1 MPARV
6 LVAIPLFLVIA
17 AAALPA
23 TDAAQAPAAPEAAPA
38 TVALVETWSDGR
50 VHYELTGPR
59 RASMWTPRF
68 PRVPGYQPPEGAR
81 PVYAVQIARA
91 LVGQDIR
98 VEVSVLLG
106 SAEPPGVPVATVL
119 VSPGS
124 RVVVDQLTRFGVQP
138 LTLSM
143 ADVAP
148 MTPFVPT
155 VISVSADI
163 EIADVEVHDAPYPG
177 YRITLRNL
185 GNQAV
190 SNVHV
195 RSYHGEKEAMS
206 TLKRTD
212 DGRPLMQPGATYSFA
227 MNVTSGGASDVTTDG
242 TLTPR
247 PIDVI
252 EVDSVRW
259 ADGTHHGTPPFP
271 RMEPLVESR
280 AGRQLQLRRIVEAL
294 RQTLTAPGSG
304 PELLAAATNRIGS
317 LPDAEPDQLEAA
329 KAAMRSTRAVALAE
343 LTRLAHDHAPPADAG
358 GIADRLKSMLA
369 RYEEWLTRLTPP
381 R

>member
-1 MPARV
+1 M
-6 LVAIPLFLVIA
+6 
-17 AAALPA
+17 
-23 TDAAQAPAAPEAAPA
+23 
-38 TVALVETWSDGR
+38 
-50 VHYELTGPR
+50 YELTGPR

-68 PRVPGYQPPEGAR
+68 PRVAGYQLPDGAK
-81 PVYAVQIARA
+81 PVYAVLIARA
-91 LVGQDIR
+91 LVGQDIK

-124 RVVVDQLTRFGVQP
+124 RVVVDQLTRFGVEP

-155 VISVSADI
+155 VISVSPDI
-163 EIADVEVHDAPYPG
+163 EIAGVDVHDAPYPG

-185 GNQAV
+185 GDKAA

-195 RSYHGEKEAMS
+195 ESYYGDGKAMS

-212 DGRPLMQPGATYSFA
+212 DGRPLMQPGATYTFT
-227 MNVTSGGASDVTTDG
+227 MNLTAGGATDVTAHG
-242 TLTPR
+242 ALTPR

-252 EVDSVRW
+252 EIDSVRW
-259 ADGTHHGTPPFP
+259 ADGTHHGTPQFP
-271 RMEPLVESR
+271 QMGPLVESR
-280 AGRQLQLRRIVEAL
+280 AGRKLQLRRIVDAL
-294 RQTLTAPGSG
+294 RQTLAETRSG
-304 PELLAAATNRIGS
+304 LDLLAAATNRIGA

-329 KAAMRSTRAVALAE
+329 KAAMQTTRAAALAD
-343 LTRLAHDHAPPADAG
+343 LARLAHDHAPPADAS
-358 GIADRLKSMLA
+358 AVVDRLRAMLA
-369 RYEEWLTRLTPP
+369 RYEEWLTRLSPP
-381 R
+381 

>member
-1 MPARV
+1 MAARV
-6 LVAIPLFLVIA
+6 LVAIPLLFVIV

-23 TDAAQAPAAPEAAPA
+23 AYAGQAPTAPEAAPA

-50 VHYELTGPR
+50 VNYTLMGPR
-59 RASMWTPRF
+59 RASKWTPRF
-68 PRVPGYQPPEGAR
+68 PRVAGYQPPEGAR
-81 PVYAVQIARA
+81 SVYAVQIAHA
-91 LVGQDIR
+91 LVGQDIK
-98 VEVSVLLG
+98 VEISVLLG
-106 SAEPPGVPVATVL
+106 SPEPPGVPVATVL

-124 RVVVDQLTRFGVQP
+124 RVVVDQLTRFGVEP

-155 VISVSADI
+155 VISVSPDI
-163 EIADVEVHDAPYPG
+163 EIADVGVHDAPYPG

-185 GNQAV
+185 GDKGV

-195 RSYHGEKEAMS
+195 ESYYGDGKAMS

-212 DGRPLMQPGATYSFA
+212 DGRPLMQPGATYTFT
-227 MNVTSGGASDVTTDG
+227 MNLTTGGATDVTAHG
-242 TLTPR
+242 ALTPR

-252 EVDSVRW
+252 EIDSVRW
-259 ADGTHHGTPPFP
+259 ADGTHHGTPQFP
-271 RMEPLVESR
+271 QMGPSVESR

-294 RQTLTAPGSG
+294 RQTLAEPGAG
-304 PELLAAATNRIGS
+304 AELLPAATSRIGS

-329 KAAMRSTRAVALAE
+329 KAAMRMTRAAALAD
-343 LTRLAHDHAPPADAG
+343 LARLAHDQAPPADAG
-358 GIADRLKSMLA
+358 AVVDSLKAMLA
-369 RYEEWLTRLTPP
+369 RYEGWLARLTP

>member
-1 MPARV
+1 MSARV

-17 AAALPA
+17 AAAVPA
-23 TDAAQAPAAPEAAPA
+23 VDAAQAPAAPEAAPA
-38 TVALVETWSDGR
+38 TVALVETWADGR
-50 VHYELTGPR
+50 VSYELTGPR

-68 PRVPGYQPPEGAR
+68 PRVTGYRPPEGAP
-81 PVYAVQIARA
+81 PVYAVQIAHA
-91 LVGQDIR
+91 LVGQDIK
-98 VEVSVLLG
+98 VEISVLLG
-106 SAEPPGVPVATVL
+106 SPEPPGVPVATVL

-143 ADVAP
+143 TDVAP

-155 VISVSADI
+155 VISVSPAI

-185 GNQAV
+185 GDKAV

-195 RSYHGEKEAMS
+195 MSWRGADRALS

-212 DGRPLMQPGATYSFA
+212 DGRPLMQPGATYTFA
-227 MNVTSGGASDVTTDG
+227 MNVRTGVAGDVTASG
-242 TLTPR
+242 TVTPR

-252 EVDSVRW
+252 EIDSVRW

-271 RMEPLVESR
+271 PHGESLIESR
-280 AGRQLQLRRIVEAL
+280 AGRTLQLRRIVDAL
-294 RQTLTAPGSG
+294 RQTLDERGSG
-304 PELLAAATNRIGS
+304 TELLAAATNRIGA
-317 LPDAEPDQLEAA
+317 LPDAEPDQLDAA
-329 KAAMRSTRAVALAE
+329 KAAMRMARAAALAD
-343 LTRLAHDHAPPADAG
+343 LARLAHDHAPPADAG
-358 GIADRLKSMLA
+358 ALVDRLRSMLT
-369 RYEEWLTRLTPP
+369 RYEEWLARLTP

>member
-1 MPARV
+1 MAARV
-6 LVAIPLFLVIA
+6 PVAIPMLLVIA
-17 AAALPA
+17 AAARPA
-23 TDAAQAPAAPEAAPA
+23 AHSDQAPAAPEAVPA

-50 VHYELTGPR
+50 VNYELTTPR
-59 RASMWTPRF
+59 RSSMWTPRF
-68 PRVPGYQPPEGAR
+68 PRVAGYQPPEGAK
-81 PVYAVQIARA
+81 PVYAVQVART
-91 LVGQDIR
+91 LVGQDIE
-98 VEVSVLLG
+98 VEISVLLG

-124 RVVVDQLTRFGVQP
+124 TVVVDQLTRFGVQP

-155 VISVSADI
+155 VISVSPDI
-163 EIADVEVHDAPYPG
+163 AIADVEVHDSPYPG

-185 GNQAV
+185 GDKAV

-195 RSYHGEKEAMS
+195 MSWRGEEKALS

-212 DGRPLMQPGATYSFA
+212 DGRPLMQPGATYTFA
-227 MNVTSGGASDVTTDG
+227 MNVTGGGPRDVSANG
-242 TLTPR
+242 ALTPR

-252 EVDSVRW
+252 ELDSVRW

-271 RMEPLVESR
+271 PQRESLIESR
-280 AGRQLQLRRIVEAL
+280 TGRKLQLQRIVDAL
-294 RQTLTAPGSG
+294 RQTLAEPGSG
-304 PELLAAATNRIGS
+304 PERLAAATSRIGS

-329 KAAMRSTRAVALAE
+329 KAAMRTARAAALAD
-343 LTRLAHDHAPPADAG
+343 LARLAHDHAPPADAG
-358 GIADRLKSMLA
+358 AVAGRLRAMLA
-369 RYEEWLTRLTPP
+369 RYEGWLARLSPP
-381 R
+381 